1 MSRKIGIVMDPISAI
16 NIKKDSSFAMLLAA
30 QAKGW
35 SLFYMEQQDLFLHQG
50 TVSAEIRSLKV
61 EENADN
67 WFELEEKQTMALS
80 ELDAILMRKD
90 PPFDMEYI
98 YSTYLLEQAQAA
110 GVLIVNH
117 PQSLRDAN
125 EKLYTAWFPQCC
137 PPTLVTRQKHLLR
150 DFQQEHGDIILKPLD
165 GMGGASI
172 FRVKLDDPNTSVII
186 ETLTEHGKKSIM
198 AQKFIPEIV
207 DGDKRI
213 LMINGEPVPYALARI
228 PAKGE
233 TRGNLAAGGR
243 AEGRP
248 LTEHDRWICEQVG
261 PTLREKGLLFVG
273 LDVIGNYLTEINVT
287 SPTCIRELDAQFNL
301 NIAGDLMN
309 SIEQKLS

>member
-1 MSRKIGIVMDPISAI
+1 MVQIQLGIVMDPISAI
-16 NIKKDSSFAMLLAA
+16 TIKKDSSFAMLLAA

-35 SLFYMEQQDLFLHQG
+35 PLFYMEQSDLFLAQG
-50 TVSAEIRSLKV
+50 IASATVKPLQVFEDAQ
-61 EENADN
+61 N
-67 WFELEEKQTMALS
+67 WYALGEARTIALS
-80 ELDAILMRKD
+80 ELDVILMRKD

-110 GVLIVNH
+110 GALIVND

-125 EKLYTAWFPQCC
+125 EKLFTAWFPECC
-137 PPTLVTRQKHLLR
+137 PETLVTRQGTLIR
-150 DFQQEHGDIILKPLD
+150 DFHQTHGDIILKPLD

-172 FRVKLDDPNTSVII
+172 FRVKQGDPNLSVII

-198 AQKFIPEIV
+198 AQRYIPDIV

-213 LMINGEPVPYALARI
+213 LMIDGEPVPFALARI

-248 LTEHDRWICEQVG
+248 LTERDYWICQQVG
-261 PTLREKGLLFVG
+261 PKLREKGLIFVG
-273 LDVIGNYLTEINVT
+273 LDLIGDYLTEINVT
-287 SPTCIRELDAQFNL
+287 SPTCIRELDDQFNL
-301 NIAGDLMN
+301 NIAGDLMDAT
-309 SIEQKLS
+309 ERHL